1 MENVLSAILQ
11 LFIFLISAVCV
22 FFILKLLIP
31 AVSLRINYSFDSAL
45 GRGIKKY
52 KYPTGRA
59 VVYEPHPSVRKY
71 INRYVLF
78 VNDGYKYLKCR
89 LDKGVKNLKFEVIMF
104 NNKNNAIDVLSVYAS
119 ASDNSETREILL
131 NSDTSYVILNVESA
145 NDLAVKR
152 VKIGYY
158 TLKQLGLYFG
168 LVAFTVFI
176 EMLIA
181 AKTLGKFFD
190 FIIDGKVS
198 LSATG
203 LYFMFSILF
212 AVLAV
217 VLVICLG
224 SNKGIEVILNGKEQR
239 NS

>member
-1 MENVLSAILQ
+1 MHL
-11 LFIFLISAVCV
+11 
-22 FFILKLLIP
+22 
-31 AVSLRINYSFDSAL
+31 
-45 GRGIKKY
+45 
-52 KYPTGRA
+52 
-59 VVYEPHPSVRKY
+59 
-71 INRYVLF
+71 
-78 VNDGYKYLKCR
+78 
-89 LDKGVKNLKFEVIMF
+89 
-104 NNKNNAIDVLSVYAS
+104 
-119 ASDNSETREILL
+119 
-131 NSDTSYVILNVESA
+131 
-145 NDLAVKR
+145 
-152 VKIGYY
+152 
-158 TLKQLGLYFG
+158 
-168 LVAFTVFI
+168 FI